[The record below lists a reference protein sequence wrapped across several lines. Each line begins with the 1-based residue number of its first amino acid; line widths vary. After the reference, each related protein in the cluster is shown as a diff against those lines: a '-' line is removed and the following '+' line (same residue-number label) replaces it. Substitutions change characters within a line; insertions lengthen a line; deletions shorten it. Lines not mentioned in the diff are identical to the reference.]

1 MREILFRGK
10 DEDSGLW
17 CYGDL
22 SYGKDGK
29 PYIRFWGHNGY
40 LVRCVLPETV
50 GQFTGFTDKNNKR
63 IFEGDIL
70 EFDDVGEE
78 GYEYKEGFDYKNR
91 ATVVFSKGRFELG
104 NFMSTNSAVADD
116 MVCFCH
122 EDFVSVFEEN
132 EVIGNIYDNPEL
144 LEVKYNV

>member
-10 DEDSGLW
+10 DADSGFW

-22 SYGKDGK
+22 SFYKDGK
-29 PYIRFWGHNGY
+29 PCIRFWGHSGY
-40 LVRCVLPETV
+40 LIRSVIPETV
-50 GQFTGFTDKNNKR
+50 GQFTGLTDKNNKR

-78 GYEYKEGFDYKNR
+78 GYEYKEGFDYINR
-91 ATVVFSKGRFELG
+91 AAIVFSKGRFELG
-104 NFMSTNSAVADD
+104 KFLSANSAVADD
-116 MVCFCH
+116 MICFCH

-132 EVIGNIYDNPEL
+132 EVIGNIHDNPEL
-144 LEVKYNV
+144 LEVK